1 MVSPDPE
8 WARYDG
14 AADILTLRVH
24 VQPGAGHTEVAGIHG
39 DRLKIRLAAPPVE
52 GKANAALRVFIA
64 GAFAVPQRNVELAAG
79 GSSRQKTLR
88 VTAPKLRPDRAWAQ
102 DSGDDS

>member
-1 MVSPDPE
+1 MAASEPE

-24 VQPGAGHTEVAGIHG
+24 VQPGARRTEPAGIHG
-39 DRLKIRLAAPPVE
+39 ERLKIRLAAPPVE
-52 GKANAALRVFIA
+52 GKANAALRVYIA

-79 GSSRQKTLR
+79 GSSRNKTLR
-88 VTAPKLRPDRAWAQ
+88 VISPRLRPDLDWPQ
-102 DSGDDS
+102 VSGSDS

>member
-1 MVSPDPE
+1 MAVSDPA

-24 VQPGAGHTEVAGIHG
+24 VQPGARHTEAAGIHG

-64 GAFAVPQRNVELAAG
+64 EAFAVPQRDVELTAG
-79 GSSRQKTLR
+79 ECSRKKTLR
-88 VTAPKLRPDRAWAQ
+88 VASPKVRPDRTWAQ
-102 DSGDDS
+102 DSGEET